1 MVFVIVDPVV
11 MLATSVTTTSRM
23 FPVLANTS
31 VTSTDVTPLFPIL
44 VQVCKAISDE
54 YGYSWIGRCKFAL
67 SGVCKRLL
75 TESKI

>member
-31 VTSTDVTPLFPIL
+31 VTSTDVTPLFPVL
-44 VQVCKAISDE
+44 VQVCNAI
-54 YGYSWIGRCKFAL
+54 
-67 SGVCKRLL
+67 
-75 TESKI
+75 